1 MTNRLIF
8 TAIVISGM
16 TASSAYSQVT
26 PPLFAPNAA
35 TAASS
40 SETGS
45 GAHAGVSGLGTAHV
59 STISGNE
66 STAGSTSLNG
76 VYTANP
82 NLQVNSVDTYSST
95 LGGTATIGGSSG
107 AGLAEGGGGQNGFGE
122 AYGQSY
128 DPPLFMNFS
137 PNAVMAESNSD
148 AGSHGGG
155 DYAGL
160 STGGTATMAGN
171 EAYGTATAL
180 NGVYNAN
187 PNLQVNSVVTS
198 SGSEGVSSVLSGMS
212 GLLADTG
219 GEAEQDGNGNG
230 WGFSWV
236 IPLP

>member
-1 MTNRLIF
+1 MKNRLIF
-8 TAIVISGM
+8 TAIIISGM
-16 TASSAYSQVT
+16 TASSAYAQVT

-59 STISGNE
+59 GTLSGNE

-76 VYTANP
+76 VYAANP

-95 LGGTATIGGSSG
+95 LGGTSTLGHSSG
-107 AGLAEGGGGQNGFGE
+107 TGIAEGGGGQEGFGQ

-137 PNAVMAESNSD
+137 PNAVMAEANSE

-160 STGGTATMAGN
+160 SAGGTSTMAGN
-171 EAYGTATAL
+171 EGYGTAIAL
-180 NGVYNAN
+180 NGVYTAN
-187 PNLQVNSVVTS
+187 PNLQVNSVETT
-198 SGSEGVSSVLSGMS
+198 SGSEGGSSVLSNMS
-212 GLLADTG
+212 GLFAHTG

-230 WGFSWV
+230 WGYSWV
-236 IPLP
+236 IPMP